1 MEPFVK
7 RVAVYTHELLRVR
20 RRQDLEDD
28 KVAAIWLECG
38 LPNQQ
43 SILICMGYRQ
53 WRLLGQE
60 DDSSASV
67 SEQFARW
74 ATFLANWES
83 ALSENKKVLVMMD
96 ANIDHLT
103 WRNADNLPP
112 GHSSNCLK
120 SLVNLLFEKIL
131 PLGVSQLVT
140 GATRFEQGQPKTR
153 LDHLYTNKPEKLST
167 VQTHFTGMS
176 DHKMLKV
183 LRFSKSFKQLP
194 RLVRKRSFKNFDT
207 QDFLEKL
214 SESNMEEVLGC
225 NNVDAATELLVEKLT
240 QVLDSLAPI
249 KTIQVRSNYV
259 PGLSEETKMLQ
270 RDRNKAQEKA
280 ALSDDPED
288 WRQYRSLRNKTT
300 AKVREDKRKWEEERF
315 CQDKNYSADIWKSVK
330 GWLGWNTAGAP
341 SQLFYEG
348 RMITRPAGLAAS
360 MNSFFIKKVKDLRN
374 KIPLSNFDPLK
385 YMKEAMSRRTC

>member
-1 MEPFVK
+1 
-7 RVAVYTHELLRVR
+7 
-20 RRQDLEDD
+20 
-28 KVAAIWLECG
+28 
-38 LPNQQ
+38 
-43 SILICMGYRQ
+43 
-53 WRLLGQE
+53 
-60 DDSSASV
+60 
-67 SEQFARW
+67 
-74 ATFLANWES
+74 
-83 ALSENKKVLVMMD
+83 
-96 ANIDHLT
+96 
-103 WRNADNLPP
+103 
-112 GHSSNCLK
+112 
-120 SLVNLLFEKIL
+120 
-131 PLGVSQLVT
+131 
-140 GATRFEQGQPKTR
+140 
-153 LDHLYTNKPEKLST
+153 
-167 VQTHFTGMS
+167 MS

-194 RLVRKRSFKNFDT
+194 RLVRKRSFKYFDT

-214 SESNMEEVLGC
+214 SESNVEEVLGC
-225 NNVDAATELLVEKLT
+225 NNVDAATELLVEILT
-240 QVLDSLAPI
+240 HVLDSLAPI
-249 KTIQVRSNYV
+249 KTIQVMSNYV

-374 KIPLSNFDPLK
+374 KIPLSNLDPLK
-385 YMKEAMSRRTC
+385 YMKEAMSRRTCQFSLKLLTVEEVTKLIKGLKNSTATGVDFIDTRTVKLGVEILAPALQHIIHLSISSSTFPELWKWHKVVPLLKSTSCDKILPKSYRPVALLPVLSKILEKAVFSQLVEYMEINNLIHPNLHGSRAGPLHSPNCMILGWRRWSRETW